1 MAFFLWRSKRFN
13 MTRLRGKQTD
23 PGPRPVPNRVRVG
36 EVVFVIHNDNVEV
49 VYEKLKE
56 IPGIEMVAEPH
67 VKEFPK
73 DDGSV
78 IRVMGISFF
87 DPNGYF
93 IELNQPS
100 WVKCWVSSTAPLQH
114 T

>member
-1 MAFFLWRSKRFN
+1 
-13 MTRLRGKQTD
+13 
-23 PGPRPVPNRVRVG
+23 
-36 EVVFVIHNDNVEV
+36 VEV

-87 DPNGYF
+87 DPNDYF
-93 IELNQPS
+93 IELNQFIE
-100 WVKCWVSSTAPLQH
+100 
-114 T
+114 